1 MSKKELTEKDIAFAQ
16 ILMQDAVSLNSFT
29 SEEEDTELIELIP
42 DDAPTVLEVA
52 ENEST
57 RKFLEAKM
65 KQWLSP
71 REIMI
76 LSLRFGFKDNE
87 PKTLHQIG
95 QMFNVTRERIRQIE
109 KQAIRKLKRN
119 FELEN
124 LKVEDI

>member
-1 MSKKELTEKDIAFAQ
+1 MNKKKLTEKDIAFMQ
-16 ILMQDAVSLNSFT
+16 ILMQDVVSLNSFT
-29 SEEEDTELIELIP
+29 SEAEDTELGDLIP
-42 DDAPTVLEVA
+42 DDAPNVLEVA
-52 ENEST
+52 ESEST

-71 REIMI
+71 REAMI
-76 LSLRFGFKDNE
+76 LLLRFGFKDNT

-95 QMFNVTRERIRQIE
+95 QMFNLTRERIRQIE
-109 KQAIRKLKRN
+109 KQAIRKLKRK